1 MTARHLRLTRDGG
14 DVPPVLLEQRL
25 ERIGSVPGATN
36 FYHRGSSDQN
46 TTSPPPKQATA
57 AMPTTTMALV
67 ERPPQ
72 SSVRA
77 EGGERRQGVR
87 VLWWPAQE
95 EAHRARRTPCVRPLK
110 LQEFREA
117 GKNLGAA

>member
-46 TTSPPPKQATA
+46 TTSPAPKQATA
-57 AMPTTTMALV
+57 AMPTTTMALSSG
-67 ERPPQ
+67 RPKAASGLREVSGGRAFG
-72 SSVRA
+72 SS
-77 EGGERRQGVR
+77 GGPRRR
-87 VLWWPAQE
+87 
-95 EAHRARRTPCVRPLK
+95 RRTGP
-110 LQEFREA
+110 
-117 GKNLGAA
+117 AAPHVSVP

>member
-1 MTARHLRLTRDGG
+1 
-14 DVPPVLLEQRL
+14 
-25 ERIGSVPGATN
+25 
-36 FYHRGSSDQN
+36 
-46 TTSPPPKQATA
+46 
-57 AMPTTTMALV
+57 MPTTTMALV

-95 EAHRARRTPCVRPLK
+95 EAHRRRRRGPPVS
-110 LQEFREA
+110 LQLTSGVDTQLPSWFRGLNLLSVEA
-117 GKNLGAA
+117 VNGAVFLWI